1 MLSRN
6 NSPPPS
12 KPPRIRLSCDS
23 CQRSKVRCSQDRPVC
38 TRCQKHGYNCVYSP
52 SRRAGRPR
60 LRRPGESSLPKAS
73 DTVHAAKSQPA
84 ASPIP
89 IPIPVPQITPNVS
102 RANTPPQPLTPPS
115 TSSSASSDHMTM
127 MNLAELD
134 LPPSLDSLSPPL
146 EPFVYDNGTH
156 NVLHNFFDGFHHDLV
171 FSNHS
176 SHSDVSKFEFG
187 SCLADEDMNGHN
199 MVYDCYAM
207 PNPEPSSHHASTL
220 NPCTESGSC
229 TCSLELVDCLLQDPP
244 SPSSA
249 DGTTGRVAAA
259 IQKTKELSNRCRK
272 VLCCSTCSSRTST
285 VLMVCEAVDQVSVA
299 LDLGSVWSD
308 SAGEGGDSCHDFLNE
323 GLSREEAPLQCGS
336 YSVRGLDRRFVLRAL
351 LLKRL
356 GELKETLEKL
366 QSMLSLPMPSNSLAS
381 PCHKTCADIISEVS
395 STLNTK
401 TDFLKLAL

>member
-1 MLSRN
+1 MQSRN
-6 NSPPPS
+6 ASPPPA

-60 LRRPGESSLPKAS
+60 LRRPGECPLPKP
-73 DTVHAAKSQPA
+73 DTLDSAKPTPA
-84 ASPIP
+84 ASPI
-89 IPIPVPQITPNVS
+89 PQITPNVS

-115 TSSSASSDHMTM
+115 TSSSTSPEHMTT
-127 MNLAELD
+127 NLAQLD
-134 LPPSLDSLSPPL
+134 LPPSLDTLSPPL
-146 EPFVYDNGTH
+146 EPFGYDSAH
-156 NVLHNFFDGFHHDLV
+156 NVLHNFFDGFHQDLA
-171 FSNHS
+171 FHS

-187 SCLADEDMNGHN
+187 SCLPEDDHNGQN
-199 MVYDCYAM
+199 MIFDCYAM
-207 PNPEPSSHHASTL
+207 PEPELPNHSTTNNPPNESSL
-220 NPCTESGSC
+220 C
-229 TCSLELVDCLLQDPP
+229 TCSYELVDCLLQTPF
-244 SPSSA
+244 SRTST

-272 VLCCSTCSSRTST
+272 VLHCSQCSSRFST

-299 LDLGSVWSD
+299 LDLGSIWTDPAAEHIDPRHDLLSD
-308 SAGEGGDSCHDFLNE
+308 A
-323 GLSREEAPLQCGS
+323 LSREEAPLQCGT

-366 QSMLSLPMPSNSLAS
+366 HVMVSSPMSTSTAS
-381 PCHKTCADIISEVS
+381 ACYKTCADIIGEVS

>member
-60 LRRPGESSLPKAS
+60 LRRPGECPLPKTS
-73 DTVHAAKSQPA
+73 DTIDAGKSQPA
-84 ASPIP
+84 ASP
-89 IPIPVPQITPNVS
+89 VPQISPNVS

-115 TSSSASSDHMTM
+115 TSSSASPDYMTM
-127 MNLAELD
+127 NLSELD

-156 NVLHNFFDGFHHDLV
+156 NGFHHDLV
-171 FSNHS
+171 FPNQP
-176 SHSDVSKFEFG
+176 SHSDVFKFEFG
-187 SCLADEDMNGHN
+187 SCLPDEDINGHN
-199 MVYDCYAM
+199 MMYDCYAM
-207 PNPEPSSHHASTL
+207 PDPEPSSDNATL
-220 NPCTESGSC
+220 NQCTESGSC
-229 TCSLELVDCLLQDPP
+229 TCSLELVDCLLQDPL
-244 SPSSA
+244 SRTST
-249 DGTTGRVAAA
+249 DGATGRVAAT

-299 LDLGSVWSD
+299 LDLGSIWSD
-308 SAGEGGDSCHDFLNE
+308 SAGEHGDSRHDLLNE

-366 QSMLSLPMPSNSLAS
+366 QSMVSSPVPTTFAS
-381 PCHKTCADIISEVS
+381 PCPKTCADIIGEVS

-401 TDFLKLAL
+401 TDLLKLAL